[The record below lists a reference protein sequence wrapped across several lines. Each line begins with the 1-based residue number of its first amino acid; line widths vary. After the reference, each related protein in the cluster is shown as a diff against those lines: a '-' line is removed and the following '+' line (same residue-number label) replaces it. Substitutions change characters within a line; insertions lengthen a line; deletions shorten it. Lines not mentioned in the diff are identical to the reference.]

1 MRNLGVVGF
10 RGLELQVVVW
20 AGSRVTVH
28 QNMDDGYKNC
38 PVRAYKKRKQV
49 EDRALKNEEGHTKRP
64 EKYWPERWEDKV
76 GGDQVTEVWV
86 AGSTAGSGQPCR
98 QVREGEHR
106 QRPVGFGNTEVT
118 GDLGKGSFSE

>member
-1 MRNLGVVGF
+1 MGYDQVRCWVRNLGVVGF

-76 GGDQVTEVWV
+76 GETRLQKCGWRGPQQGVVSRADRSEKV
-86 AGSTAGSGQPCR
+86 ST
-98 QVREGEHR
+98 
-106 QRPVGFGNTEVT
+106 
-118 GDLGKGSFSE
+118 DKGL